1 VVAIRV
7 LVASVVASMATADAL
22 MLTVGVAVRVI
33 AAAVAVEEDQGSVAV
48 LIRVLVAIVVAST
61 GTADVLMLTV
71 GVAVRVIAAAVVAAA
86 AAAGSPA
93 KQLIT
98 LFTFVSTFEPAVLCS
113 LQHQLAGLIQNISS

>member
-1 VVAIRV
+1 
-7 LVASVVASMATADAL
+7 MATADAL

-48 LIRVLVAIVVAST
+48 VIRVLVANVVAST

-71 GVAVRVIAAAVVAAA
+71 GVAVRVNAAAA
-86 AAAGSPA
+86 AAAGSLA

-98 LFTFVSTFEPAVLCS
+98 LFTFVSTFETAVLCS
-113 LQHQLAGLIQNISS
+113 LQHQLAGLIDNISS